1 MTCWRLLRPTVVVSV
16 LGAVVLTG
24 CTSGNPTTS
33 TTATVAKKA
42 ANSGALPGDPRLTIF
57 DRLPAAYIEEP
68 QGSALDGSLGLA
80 ATANAVNDQETATQE
95 SILQQYGFRGAYQR
109 TWIVK
114 GTAEMLTIRV
124 QVMGSS
130 QQSLGY
136 FTLLTVADR
145 SSVQLTAFPTP
156 RLADASGF
164 TRSFAASTGKEA
176 SQDINMVRGTL
187 FYHLSFTG
195 PQGLISPAE
204 VLGIARS
211 QSIEAGL
218 LGYSR

>member
-1 MTCWRLLRPTVVVSV
+1 
-16 LGAVVLTG
+16 
-24 CTSGNPTTS
+24 
-33 TTATVAKKA
+33 
-42 ANSGALPGDPRLTIF
+42 
-57 DRLPAAYIEEP
+57 
-68 QGSALDGSLGLA
+68 
-80 ATANAVNDQETATQE
+80 
-95 SILQQYGFRGAYQR
+95 
-109 TWIVK
+109 
-114 GTAEMLTIRV
+114 MLTIRV

-195 PQGLISPAE
+195 PQGLISPAGSVGDCPVPE
-204 VLGIARS
+204 YRGRIAWVLPLGLYSFGPEDAPSGRSIFQLLDFCSAWKQNHRRLPWGIA
-211 QSIEAGL
+211 EAIGA
-218 LGYSR
+218 GTGRTVGIPVRRKVG